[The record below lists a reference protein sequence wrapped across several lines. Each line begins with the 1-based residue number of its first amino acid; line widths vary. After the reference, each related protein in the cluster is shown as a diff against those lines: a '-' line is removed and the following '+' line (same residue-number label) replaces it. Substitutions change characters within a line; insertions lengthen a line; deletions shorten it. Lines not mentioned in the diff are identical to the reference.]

1 MKQKILHIIDS
12 FSKGGAEVLLAGI
25 IPELV
30 DFEHVIVYLIPTKTP
45 ILSPDSTIKIAC
57 LNFRKVTDAS
67 RIIKHLNT
75 IIEQEKPAIIHTHL
89 YFSSLF
95 IRFAHTNKIK
105 IIQTYHNE
113 YYRIRYSQFSARIK
127 KIGLKL
133 LDRFTMKHTYTVIH
147 VSKAQQL
154 VNDHDVGIKSSSV
167 LYNYV
172 EDQFYQTRRILSF
185 NGTGK
190 LKIICVGNLKTE
202 KNHILLL
209 HALRHLK
216 HLPIHVTICGEG
228 NDYTML
234 QKYINRYDLPVT
246 LMGSKNNIHELLE
259 EHDLFVSCS
268 IIEGFGIS
276 IAEAMASEIPV
287 IISDIS
293 TFKEITQNKAVFFN
307 SQNALSLAEKIE
319 QFYLFPQ
326 HAVASVLACKEIADQ
341 YKKSFYL
348 DRLNTLYKK

>member
-1 MKQKILHIIDS
+1 LKQKILHIIDS
-12 FSKGGAEVLLAGI
+12 FSTGGAEVLLAGV

-30 DFEHVIVYLIPTKTP
+30 DFEHVIVYLTPTKTP
-45 ILSPDSTIKIAC
+45 ILSSDPTINIVC
-57 LNFRKVTDAS
+57 LNFRSITDAT
-67 RIIKHLNT
+67 RIIKELNT
-75 IIEQEKPAIIHTHL
+75 IIEQEKPGIIHTHL

-95 IRFAHTNKIK
+95 IRFARTNKIN

-113 YYRIRYSQFSARIK
+113 YYRIRYPQFSARIK

-133 LDRFTMKHTYTVIH
+133 LDRFTMKNAYTVIH

-154 VNDHDVGIKSSSV
+154 VNDHDVRIKSSAV

-172 EDQFYQTRRILSF
+172 EDQFYQTRKTSSF
-185 NGTGK
+185 KGTGK

-209 HALRHLK
+209 HALRQLM

-228 NDYTML
+228 NDYIML
-234 QKYINRYDLPVT
+234 QKYINRHDLPVT
-246 LMGSKNNIHELLE
+246 LMGSKKNIHELLGQ
-259 EHDLFVSCS
+259 HDLFVSCS

-276 IAEAMASEIPV
+276 IAEAMASEIPL

-293 TFKEITQNKAVFFN
+293 TFKEVTQNKAVFFESRN
-307 SQNALSLAEKIE
+307 VTSLAEKIE
-319 QFYLFPQ
+319 QFYLSPQ
-326 HAVASVLACKEIADQ
+326 SAAASVLACKEIAEQ